1 MSMQFDFVDLRLF
14 SYVAEEKSLTRAAAR
29 VFISLPAASM
39 RIKNL
44 EQSIGVPLLNRSAQ
58 GITLRPA
65 GETFLAHAR
74 HVLQQVELLRSD
86 LQEYA
91 QGIKG
96 SVSLQA
102 NTTAMTEFLPHVLSQ
117 YLAAWPDINVDL
129 RERPSDEIVR
139 AVLSGAT
146 DIGIVAG
153 SVNTE
158 GLQVLP
164 YRQDKLVLVVA
175 ETHPLASLDC
185 IAFEETMD
193 SSYIMLHEGTA
204 IYSFLKRVT
213 DTMNRPL
220 QTRIQVGSF
229 EAACRMVAANAGIS
243 LVPESVAKRHAAALP
258 IRIVGLTNEWAIRD
272 LLICV
277 RDLESLPSFTH
288 ELVQLLLADGQAVPV
303 PTMAASALA

>member
-1 MSMQFDFVDLRLF
+1 MAMQFDFVDLRLF
-14 SYVAEEKSLTRAAAR
+14 SYVAEEGSLTRAAAR

-74 HVLQQVELLRSD
+74 QVLHQVELLRSD
-86 LQEYA
+86 LQDYA
-91 QGIKG
+91 EGIKG
-96 SVSLQA
+96 SVSVQA

-146 DIGIVAG
+146 DIGLVAG

-164 YRQDKLVLVVA
+164 YRHDRLVLVVA
-175 ETHPLASLDC
+175 QSHPLAAFNS
-185 IAFEETMD
+185 IAFEETIE
-193 SSYIMLHEGTA
+193 SPYIVLHEGTA
-204 IYSFLKRVT
+204 IHSFLKRIT
-213 DTMNRPL
+213 DTMGRTL

-243 LVPESVAKRHAAALP
+243 LVPESVAKRHADVLP
-258 IRIVGLTNEWAIRD
+258 IHIVGLSNEWAIRD

-277 RDLESLPSFTH
+277 RDMESLPSFTY
-288 ELVQLLLADGQAVPV
+288 ELIQLLLADAKTVPV
-303 PTMAASALA
+303 PTDIPSALV

>member
-1 MSMQFDFVDLRLF
+1 MAMQFDFVDLRLF

-74 HVLQQVELLRSD
+74 QVLQQVELLRSD

-117 YLAAWPDINVDL
+117 YLAQWPDINVDL
-129 RERPSDEIVR
+129 RERPSDDIVR

-146 DIGIVAG
+146 DVGIVAG

-175 ETHPLASLDC
+175 PEHPLAEHDVV
-185 IAFEETMD
+185 AFEDTID

-213 DTMNRPL
+213 DSMSRPL

-243 LVPESVAKRHAAALP
+243 LIPESVAKRHATVLP

-277 RDLESLPSFTH
+277 RDVESLPSFTH
-288 ELVQLLLADGQAVPV
+288 ELIQLLLADADAIPV
-303 PTMAASALA
+303 SAIEPTPE